1 MHDLTLH
8 IITVFMGFFAIMN
21 PFGNLPIFLSMVEG
35 IDPKL
40 QRTIAFRASLTAFV
54 IVTVFC
60 VFGHFIFKLFGIT
73 LPAFE
78 IAGGI
83 IVFFIG
89 YQLLNAKDNT
99 AHRDP
104 TVTPEQI
111 QKQANDL
118 AITPLGIPLMA
129 GPGTISAAMNFI
141 GADKSIWNVALV
153 VGVFLFMCA
162 LTYITFISGKRL
174 TNKLDPGIIK
184 AISRI
189 MGLILTIIAI
199 QMVLS
204 GIYGAINL
212 FPGTGS

>member
-21 PFGNLPIFLSMVEG
+21 PLGNLSIFLSMVDG
-35 IDPKL
+35 IDSKL
-40 QRTIAFRASLTAFV
+40 QRQIAFKASLTAFT
-54 IVTVFC
+54 IVTIFC

-89 YQLLNAKDNT
+89 YQLLNAKENT
-99 AHRDP
+99 IHRDP
-104 TVTPEQI
+104 NISPEQI

-118 AITPLGIPLMA
+118 AIAPLGIPLMA

-141 GADKSIWNVALV
+141 GAEKSIWNVLLV
-153 VGVFLFMCA
+153 VGVFLFMCV
-162 LTYITFISGKRL
+162 LTYFVFISGKKL
-174 TNKLDPGIIK
+174 TNRLDPGIIK

-199 QMVLS
+199 QMVIV
-204 GIYGAINL
+204 GVYGAIHL
-212 FPGTGS
+212 FP

>member
-1 MHDLTLH
+1 M
-8 IITVFMGFFAIMN
+8 
-21 PFGNLPIFLSMVEG
+21 
-35 IDPKL
+35 DPKL
-40 QRTIAFRASLTAFV
+40 QRMIAFKASLTAFV
-54 IVTVFC
+54 IVTIFS

-89 YQLLNAKDNT
+89 YQLLNAKENT
-99 AHRDP
+99 VHRDP
-104 TVTPEQI
+104 TTTPEQI
-111 QKQANDL
+111 REQANDL

-153 VGVFLFMCA
+153 VGVFLFMCSF
-162 LTYITFISGKRL
+162 TYFMFISGKKL
-174 TNKLDPGIIK
+174 TSKLDPGIIK

-199 QMVLS
+199 QMILS
-204 GIYGAINL
+204 GVYGAIKL
-212 FPGTGS
+212 FPSTIT

>member
-21 PFGNLPIFLSMVEG
+21 PLGNLSIFLSMVEG
-35 IDPKL
+35 MDPRL
-40 QRTIAFRASLTAFV
+40 QRQIAFKASLTAFT

-89 YQLLNAKDNT
+89 YQLLNAKTNT
-99 AHRDP
+99 LHRDP
-104 TVTPEQI
+104 NISPEQI

-118 AITPLGIPLMA
+118 AIAPLGIPLMA
-129 GPGTISAAMNFI
+129 GPGTISAAMNFV
-141 GADKSIWNVALV
+141 GAEKSIWNVLLV
-153 VGVFLFMCA
+153 VGVFLFMCV
-162 LTYITFISGKRL
+162 LTYIVFISGKKL
-174 TNKLDPGIIK
+174 TSKLDPGIIK

-189 MGLILTIIAI
+189 MGLILTIIAV
-199 QMVLS
+199 QMVIS
-204 GIYGAINL
+204 GVYGAIHL
-212 FPGTGS
+212 FP